1 MVKRQQTAKGGK
13 QARRASSASGK
24 DEFAPRPL
32 LPIGLARARGSGALP
47 PPLNPALAFPSQ
59 RAKPH
64 SQISHPGLITRCADA
79 VPPLGPCKLSKMR
92 FPASP
97 LADRMVGCS
106 PVSTSA
112 LDFSVL
118 RFEAGETLSRSPS
131 RTPD

>member
-1 MVKRQQTAKGGK
+1 MVKRQQTATGGK

-79 VPPLGPCKLSKMR
+79 VPPPWG
-92 FPASP
+92 PASSARCASLLP
-97 LADRMVGCS
+97 HS
-106 PVSTSA
+106 PI
-112 LDFSVL
+112 
-118 RFEAGETLSRSPS
+118 EW
-131 RTPD
+131 